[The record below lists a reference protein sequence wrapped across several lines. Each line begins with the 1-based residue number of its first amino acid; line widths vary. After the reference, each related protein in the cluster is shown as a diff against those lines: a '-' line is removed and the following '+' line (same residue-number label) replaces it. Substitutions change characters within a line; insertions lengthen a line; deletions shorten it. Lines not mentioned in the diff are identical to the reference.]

1 MQKLLS
7 ALLHVEVIEQDY
19 DGQKNLPLFFK
30 INYEIKLITIASID
44 LLFAHPKEPVTF
56 SALKKHW
63 EKFEQLTGLPYVIY
77 DDNYTQYGKKCMIGM
92 GIPFVFGNED
102 IYLPFMG
109 VVLMHKRNITL
120 PDVEKFSPAT
130 QKVVLTAFYERWNM
144 SSTKEITN
152 RLQFSRMM
160 AGRCLMELQSLVLPL
175 VEIKGKTKYYVFS
188 GTRKMLYELCKPCFV
203 IQ

>member
-19 DGQKNLPLFFK
+19 DGQKNLPLFLMG
-30 INYEIKLITIASID
+30 NYQIKLITIASID

-77 DDNYTQYGKKCMIGM
+77 DDNYTRYGKKCMIGM

-130 QKVVLTAFYERWNM
+130 Q
-144 SSTKEITN
+144 
-152 RLQFSRMM
+152 
-160 AGRCLMELQSLVLPL
+160 
-175 VEIKGKTKYYVFS
+175 
-188 GTRKMLYELCKPCFV
+188 
-203 IQ
+203 